1 MVIRITWGKLR
12 AGSWDEFERTYR
24 ANVVTKGKGIKG
36 LRGRWLSQDT
46 DDRDTGF
53 AVSLWESLA
62 DMQAYEQSA
71 LYREIMAPLQ
81 PFFVGEYKTY
91 RSEVKYT
98 DIPPNGAP
106 EDPLLSAALEPRGP
120 HAPGRGSRHLRDR
133 RQRRTPWSP
142 ALASGGTSRPGHRL
156 SQ

>member
-1 MVIRITWGKLR
+1 MAIRITWPKPR

-53 AVSLWESLA
+53 AVSLWENLA

-81 PFFVGEYKTY
+81 PFFI
-91 RSEVKYT
+91 SEST
-98 DIPPNGAP
+98 RRI
-106 EDPLLSAALEPRGP
+106 AAR
-120 HAPGRGSRHLRDR
+120 
-133 RQRRTPWSP
+133 
-142 ALASGGTSRPGHRL
+142 
-156 SQ
+156 